1 MPNYRVRTGKTFGP
15 GGRFPAGTI
24 LELTEAEA
32 KGFEDKLERAADTAL
47 PGSMQEV
54 VPDEPVQFK
63 NELSVEVPDDL
74 KLMPKKEEEIF
85 LTEEELEEKPAPKAA
100 RKSHRKKATDQ

>member
-1 MPNYRVRTGKTFGP
+1 MPNYRVKTGKTFGP
-15 GGRFPAGTI
+15 GGRYPAGTI

-47 PGSMQEV
+47 PGSTQEI

-63 NELSVEVPDDL
+63 NELNVEVPDDL
-74 KLMPKKEEEIF
+74 KLLHEEPKDEAEEKD
-85 LTEEELEEKPAPKAA
+85 EELEEKLASKP
-100 RKSHRKKATDQ
+100 RKSHRKQATED